1 MTGATTMT
9 VHSFWQ
15 EFKTDLTIRW
25 LTIWNNRPLMAYIAL
40 MATVVNVFYFGT
52 KWGWFG

>member
-1 MTGATTMT
+1 MT